1 MYNLIPFELLKK
13 NDDPAYRDDVACIKQ
28 IIYVFMM
35 IPPNAFSI
43 CLVIFNKEMP
53 IDKSSWPL
61 DSFSLLGP
69 CSTEL
74 IEVSRSSICRSTLE
88 DEGSFAAV
96 HGDAR

>member
-53 IDKSSWPL
+53 IDKSFWPL
-61 DSFSLLGP
+61 DSFSLFGP

-74 IEVSRSSICRSTLE
+74 TEFSRSSIYCSALE
-88 DEGSFAAV
+88 DD
-96 HGDAR
+96 DAFVLYYKE